1 MHLYDIIKKQIE
13 QHANYSL
20 KTEYSKEKYKKRKEA
35 KYSKVFT
42 TVEPTLFNVCEYWFL
57 KDQNRLRDL
66 RVDSLSQV
74 LNLANIWPG
83 GRYIAID
90 DASGMIVSGILER
103 MGGQGKLITICNND
117 SPPAYPILSQ
127 MNFASSITDVLVSL
141 NWATA
146 EEDYIPVLPPSEV
159 PGEEIRSDRQKTRL
173 GKRKAIS
180 DLLNNTRE
188 ELFSGEFDR

>member
-1 MHLYDIIKKQIE
+1 MIYRLWSARASMHLYVRTFALYFTSARDNPSSQDMIKKQIE

-35 KYSKVFT
+35 KYVLLWKSDAFLIMKVRYSKIFT

-74 LNLANIWPG
+74 LNLANIRPG

-103 MGGQGKLITICNND
+103 MGGQQSWIR
-117 SPPAYPILSQ
+117 IL
-127 MNFASSITDVLVSL
+127 
-141 NWATA
+141 
-146 EEDYIPVLPPSEV
+146 
-159 PGEEIRSDRQKTRL
+159 
-173 GKRKAIS
+173 
-180 DLLNNTRE
+180 LL
-188 ELFSGEFDR
+188 